1 MNNQYRIMPVELSP
15 AIKDAIRESGCPMP
29 ETMWAAIIAR
39 HDLVSGQA
47 PIKHW
52 GLLYEAKAVFDLMLQ
67 GCALQEFGDY
77 QNGEGETIGPRMDAL
92 HAALGEAV
100 AAFEQAP
107 IQSGEL
113 APPNSLPDWSECN
126 RIIENH
132 EFRERAK
139 AGLEGQVL
147 DTTLT
152 TPEPTELHRFIYEY
166 DDSDSYKSAWFMHRL
181 EKLLTEVRAPAAQQ
195 QASTAPAPVLRKLS
209 DVMRKDPMSPEDF
222 GLNGEHANKAR
233 AYHTAMMAEAAQE
246 QAAVV
251 PAGWKLVPVKPTEDM
266 VDATNLK
273 IGGCYSCAASIPSWE
288 ECAEIYADMLAA
300 APAPPVAQAHA
311 LTDAEI
317 DAMARK
323 ANLDGSMLIGH
334 RSDYWRAFARDLI
347 AHLTQKA

>member
-1 MNNQYRIMPVELSP
+1 MSMQIENLNNYEL
-15 AIKDAIRESGCPMP
+15 AIRERDAALAKVAQLTKDRDDARLAAEVHLQTV
-29 ETMWAAIIAR
+29 ETQARIIA
-39 HDLVSGQA
+39 GQA
-47 PIKHW
+47 
-52 GLLYEAKAVFDLMLQ
+52 A
-67 GCALQEFGDY
+67 
-77 QNGEGETIGPRMDAL
+77 
-92 HAALGEAV
+92 
-100 AAFEQAP
+100 QAP

-113 APPNSLPDWSECN
+113 TAN
-126 RIIENH
+126 
-132 EFRERAK
+132 K
-139 AGLEGQVL
+139 
-147 DTTLT
+147 
-152 TPEPTELHRFIYEY
+152 
-166 DDSDSYKSAWFMHRL
+166 
-181 EKLLTEVRAPAAQQ
+181 LTECRHCGFYVALNRAPADVPAQQ

-317 DAMARK
+317 DEIAYSIG
-323 ANLDGSMLIGH
+323 GSPENHH
-334 RSDYWRAFARDLI
+334 RRFARALLG
-347 AHLTQKA
+347 HLTRKG